1 MELMAENY
9 YSPEAN
15 AEYMSV
21 SQFKSFAGT
30 ENWRAKQRQWLN
42 FVENGK

>member
-1 MELMAENY
+1 MELTAENY
-9 YSPEAN
+9 YSR
-15 AEYMSV
+15 
-21 SQFKSFAGT
+21 SQERT

>member
-1 MELMAENY
+1 MELTAENY

-30 ENWRAKQRQWLN
+30 EWLN